1 MCFLFILCVTFTLFS
16 AALFL
21 YSFISLYFP
30 SAFSLHIPM
39 PRVNKS
45 RSKESCRTRKN
56 ASVQEEN
63 RVEALMP
70 TKDSRTLALWHSVP
84 QSMVNA
90 LYLKSAFRV
99 ATCVCVCAHAC
110 AWFGCSSVSFF
121 LCFLSGNSCCTN
133 ASTLVSAKSV

>member
-1 MCFLFILCVTFTLFS
+1 
-16 AALFL
+16 
-21 YSFISLYFP
+21 
-30 SAFSLHIPM
+30 M

-99 ATCVCVCAHAC
+99 ATCVCVCVRTPVPGLVALR
-110 AWFGCSSVSFF
+110 FLFFFVS
-121 LCFLSGNSCCTN
+121 
-133 ASTLVSAKSV
+133 